1 MRVVILE
8 DEKLSAEHLQA
19 MLKRVEPSIEVLQ
32 VFDSVKKS
40 VEYFKKNQEADLLFV
55 DIHLA
60 DGISFEIFS
69 KVKIEVP
76 IIFTT
81 AYDEYAIKAFKL
93 NSVDYLLKPIDIEE
107 LKVAIEK
114 FKKGIQAKQ
123 SIIAEDLSA
132 IIQNVHKQYKNRFM
146 VKIGDTISSLKTEDI
161 NYFLSED
168 GLALAITSQNKKYP
182 IDYTLDQLEE
192 MVSPELFFRINR
204 KVLVNIN
211 SVQKASAYF
220 NSRLKLSVVGLN
232 EEDAVVS
239 RERVADFKK
248 WLDN

>member
-1 MRVVILE
+1 MKIVILE
-8 DEKLSAEHLQA
+8 DEKLSAEHLQT
-19 MLKRVEPSIEVLQ
+19 MLKRIEPSIEVLE

-40 VEYFKKNQEADLLFV
+40 VEYFKKNNDANLLFV

-60 DGISFEIFS
+60 DGISFELFS

-114 FKKGIQAKQ
+114 FKKGVQTKQ
-123 SIIAEDLSA
+123 SIIAEDISA

-168 GLALAITSQNKKYP
+168 GLVLAITSQNKKYP
-182 IDYTLDQLEE
+182 IDYTLDQLEDI
-192 MVSPELFFRINR
+192 VSPELFFRINR

-220 NSRLKLSVVGLN
+220 NSRLKLTIIGLS

>member
-1 MRVVILE
+1 MKIVILE
-8 DEKLSAEHLQA
+8 DEKLSADHLQT
-19 MLKRVEPSIEVLQ
+19 MLKRIEPSIEVLE

-40 VEYFKKNQEADLLFV
+40 VEYFKKNNDANLLFV

-60 DGISFEIFS
+60 DGISFELFS

-107 LKVAIEK
+107 LRVAIEK

-123 SIIAEDLSA
+123 SIIAEDISA

-168 GLALAITSQNKKYP
+168 GLVLAITSQNKKYP

-192 MVSPELFFRINR
+192 IVSPELFFRINR

-220 NSRLKLSVVGLN
+220 NSRLKLTIIGLS

>member
-123 SIIAEDLSA
+123 SIIAEDLSE

-168 GLALAITSQNKKYP
+168 GLVLAITLQNKKYP

-220 NSRLKLSVVGLN
+220 NSRLKLSVAGLN

>member
-1 MRVVILE
+1 MKIVILE
-8 DEKLSAEHLQA
+8 DEKLSAEHLQT

-32 VFDSVKKS
+32 IFDSVKKS

-60 DGISFEIFS
+60 DGISFELFS

-114 FKKGIQAKQ
+114 FKKGIQTKQ
-123 SIIAEDLSA
+123 SMIAEDISA
-132 IIQNVHKQYKNRFM
+132 LIQNVHKQYKNRFM

-168 GLALAITSQNKKYP
+168 GLVLAITSQNKKYP

-192 MVSPELFFRINR
+192 IVSPELFFRINR

-220 NSRLKLSVVGLN
+220 NSRLKLTILGLN
-232 EEDAVVS
+232 EEDAIVS

>member
-1 MRVVILE
+1 MKIVILE
-8 DEKLSAEHLQA
+8 DEKLSADHLQT
-19 MLKRVEPSIEVLQ
+19 MLKRIEPSIEVLE

-40 VEYFKKNQEADLLFV
+40 VEYFKKNNDANLLFV

-60 DGISFEIFS
+60 DGISFELFS

-107 LKVAIEK
+107 LRVAIEK

-123 SIIAEDLSA
+123 SIIAEDISA

-168 GLALAITSQNKKYP
+168 GLVLAITSQNKKYP

-220 NSRLKLSVVGLN
+220 NSRLKLTIIGLS